1 MKKREPSSGMTTNNY
16 SKCRFIGY
24 AIPTG
29 PSQDK
34 LILSKYLVGNY
45 LGAANVEQDLMA
57 RIAILKNAVDT
68 AKLALPADEDTQLV
82 NNIFMAPEFYFHG
95 PLGPYI
101 YRHVDE
107 DPAELALKLLAQ
119 TFNPQD
125 YPNWTFVFG
134 TMISA
139 KVANIDAVFQS
150 PAVQMRKR
158 LVESLAL
165 NAEAE
170 FGNARSITEEILNN
184 TITDLRANPAVEVRD
199 RALIL
204 SNLGLQL
211 PGKPLQYQQLTTEKY
226 FLSPID
232 FVLFETTNQDVITE
246 EMVAYPHIDLS
257 DGDVKKHA
265 YDSHAIFSQ
274 SFGQDNLPSTI
285 NYGIE
290 ICLDHDDARLRK
302 NMTRENLPADDAVLQ
317 IQLVPSS
324 GSVIVQQCVVA
335 GANGFVFNVDGWC
348 SLDNSNSPQ
357 AGNVAGVQSVYANYT
372 FDQNGT
378 RYSAHTQLACV
389 KNPAQGCDP
398 NKYPADFQ
406 YLDAENVVI
415 VDVSE
420 PSLIDGSFSDYFAG
434 GYGSVQIYG
443 ALSPYDLLSK

>member
-1 MKKREPSSGMTTNNY
+1 MTSNNY
-16 SKCRFIGY
+16 LRCRFIGY
-24 AIPTG
+24 ALPTG
-29 PSQDK
+29 PSQDR

-45 LGAANVEQDLMA
+45 LGAADVEQDLSA

-68 AKLALPADEDTQLV
+68 AKQALPVDEDIQLV

-101 YRHVDE
+101 YRHADE
-107 DPAELALKLLAQ
+107 DPAELALKMLAQ
-119 TFNPQD
+119 TFTPQE

-150 PAVQMRKR
+150 PAVKMRKR

-170 FGNARSITEEILNN
+170 FGNARSVTEQILNN
-184 TITDLRANPAVEVRD
+184 TITDLRANPAIEVRD
-199 RALIL
+199 RALVL
-204 SNLGLQL
+204 SNLGLQML
-211 PGKPLQYQQLTTEKY
+211 SQPQTHEKLTTEKY

-232 FVLFETTNQDVITE
+232 FVLFETTNQDVVTE

-257 DGDVKKHA
+257 DGDVKKHVH
-265 YDSHAIFSQ
+265 DSYAIFSQ
-274 SFGQDNLPSTI
+274 RFGSIDSLVTW

-302 NMTRENLPADDAVLQ
+302 NMKRENLPATNPMLQ

-324 GSVIVQQCVVA
+324 GSVIMQQCVVV

-348 SLDNSNSPQ
+348 ALDDTSSPQ

-372 FDQNGT
+372 ALQNGT
-378 RYSAHTQLACV
+378 QYAAHTQLAQV
-389 KNPAQGCDP
+389 KNPAQGSDP

-406 YLDAENVVI
+406 FLSTENVLSLEVA
-415 VDVSE
+415 E
-420 PSLIDGSFSDYFAG
+420 PTIKNGSFGDYFAG

-443 ALSPYDLLSK
+443 VKSPYEIGLK

>member
-1 MKKREPSSGMTTNNY
+1 MTTNKY
-16 SKCRFIGY
+16 AQCRFIGY

-45 LGAANVEQDLMA
+45 LGATDIVQDLSA

-68 AKLALPADEDTQLV
+68 AKQALPAGEDTQLV

-95 PLGPYI
+95 PLGPYV
-101 YRHVDE
+101 YRHTDE
-107 DPAELALKLLAQ
+107 DPAELALKMLAK
-119 TFNPQD
+119 TFNPQE

-150 PAVQMRKR
+150 PAVKMRKR

-170 FGNARSITEEILNN
+170 FGNARSVTEQILSD
-184 TITDLRANPAVEVRD
+184 TIIDLRANPAVQVRD
-199 RALIL
+199 RALVF

-211 PGKPLQYQQLTTEKY
+211 SGQSQTHQSLTTEKY

-232 FVLFETTNQDVITE
+232 FVLFETNNQDVITE

-257 DGDVKKHA
+257 DGDVKKHV
-265 YDSHAIFSQ
+265 YDSYAIFNQ
-274 SFGQDNLPSTI
+274 NFGQNNVLSSI

-302 NMTRENLPADDAVLQ
+302 NMNRENLPANNTELQ

-324 GSVIVQQCVVA
+324 GSVIMQQCVVV
-335 GANGFVFNVDGWC
+335 GKNGFVFNVDGWC
-348 SLDNSNSPQ
+348 ALDNSVTPQ
-357 AGNVAGVQSVYANYT
+357 ADNVAGVQSVYTNYT
-372 FDQNGT
+372 LTQNGT
-378 RYSAHTQLACV
+378 QYSAHTQLAQV

-406 YLDAENVVI
+406 FLSAENVISLNVPEPI
-415 VDVSE
+415 LDV
-420 PSLIDGSFSDYFAG
+420 GSFSEYFAG
-434 GYGSVQIYG
+434 GYGSIQIYG
-443 ALSPYDLLSK
+443 GNTPYDLFSEEIDNSVK

>member
-1 MKKREPSSGMTTNNY
+1 MTTNNY
-16 SKCRFIGY
+16 SQCRFIGY
-24 AIPTG
+24 AISTG

-45 LGAANVEQDLMA
+45 LGATDVLQDLSA

-68 AKLALPADEDTQLV
+68 AKQALPVDEDAQLV

-95 PLGPYI
+95 PLGPYV
-101 YRHVDE
+101 YRHTDE
-107 DPAELALKLLAQ
+107 DPAELALKLLAK

-170 FGNARSITEEILNN
+170 FGNARSVTEQILNN
-184 TITDLRANPAVEVRD
+184 TITDLRVNPAVEVRD
-199 RALIL
+199 RALVF

-211 PGKPLQYQQLTTEKY
+211 SGKSQAHQSLTTEKY

-232 FVLFETTNQDVITE
+232 FVLFETNNQDVITE
-246 EMVAYPHIDLS
+246 EMVAYPYIDLS
-257 DGDVKKHA
+257 DGDVKKHVH
-265 YDSHAIFSQ
+265 DSHAIFSQ
-274 SFGQDNLPSTI
+274 SFGENNVPSTV

-302 NMTRENLPADDAVLQ
+302 NMNRENLPVTNTMLQ

-324 GSVIVQQCVVA
+324 GSVIMQQCVVV

-348 SLDNSNSPQ
+348 ALDNSVTPQ
-357 AGNVAGVQSVYANYT
+357 ADNVAGVQSVYTNYT
-372 FDQNGT
+372 SMQNGT
-378 RYSAHTQLACV
+378 QYSAHTQLAQV

-406 YLDAENVVI
+406 FLSTENVI
-415 VDVSE
+415 SLNVSE
-420 PSLIDGSFSDYFAG
+420 PILEVGSFSDYFAG
-434 GYGSVQIYG
+434 GYGSIQIYG
-443 ALSPYDLLSK
+443 GNIPYDLFSEKINNSVK

>member
-1 MKKREPSSGMTTNNY
+1 MTTNNY
-16 SKCRFIGY
+16 SQCRFIGY

-45 LGAANVEQDLMA
+45 LGAVDVVQDLLA
-57 RIAILKNAVDT
+57 RIAILKHAVDT
-68 AKLALPADEDTQLV
+68 AKQALPANEDPHLV

-101 YRHVDE
+101 YRHTDE

-150 PAVQMRKR
+150 PAVKMRKR

-170 FGNARSITEEILNN
+170 FGNARSVTEQILND

-199 RALIL
+199 RALVF

-211 PGKPLQYQQLTTEKY
+211 PGKSQVHQALTTEKY

-232 FVLFETTNQDVITE
+232 FVLFETSNQDVITE

-257 DGDVKKHA
+257 DGDVKRHVH
-265 YDSHAIFSQ
+265 DSYAIFSQ
-274 SFGQDNLPSTI
+274 NYGQNNLPAII
-285 NYGIE
+285 NYGVE

-302 NMTRENLPADDAVLQ
+302 NMKRENLSATDVMLQ
-317 IQLVPSS
+317 IQLIPSS
-324 GSVIVQQCVVA
+324 GSAIMQQCVVV

-348 SLDNSNSPQ
+348 AFDESTSPQ
-357 AGNVAGVQSVYANYT
+357 AANVAGVQSVYTNYT
-372 FDQNGT
+372 FVQNGT
-378 RYSAHTQLACV
+378 QYNAHTQLAQV

-406 YLDAENVVI
+406 FLSAENVI
-415 VDVSE
+415 GLTVSE
-420 PSLIDGSFSDYFAG
+420 PILNAGNFSDYFAG
-434 GYGSVQIYG
+434 GCGAIQIYG
-443 ALSPYDLLSK
+443 GEVPYDLLPKETL

>member
-1 MKKREPSSGMTTNNY
+1 MTTNKY
-16 SKCRFIGY
+16 AQCRFIGY

-45 LGAANVEQDLMA
+45 LGATDVLQDLLA

-68 AKLALPADEDTQLV
+68 AKQALPADEDTQLV

-101 YRHVDE
+101 YRHVEE
-107 DPAELALKLLAQ
+107 DPAELALKLLAK
-119 TFNPQD
+119 TFNSQD

-170 FGNARSITEEILNN
+170 FGNARSVTEQILNN
-184 TITDLRANPAVEVRD
+184 TITDLRVNPAVEVRD
-199 RALIL
+199 RALVF

-211 PGKPLQYQQLTTEKY
+211 PGKSQAHQSLTTEKY

-232 FVLFETTNQDVITE
+232 FVLFETSNQDVITE
-246 EMVAYPHIDLS
+246 EMVAYPYIDLS
-257 DGDVKKHA
+257 DGDVKKHVH
-265 YDSHAIFSQ
+265 DSHAIFSQ
-274 SFGQDNLPSTI
+274 SFGENNVPSTV

-302 NMTRENLPADDAVLQ
+302 NMNRENLPVTNTTLQ

-324 GSVIVQQCVVA
+324 GSVIMQQCVVV

-348 SLDNSNSPQ
+348 ALDNSVTPQ
-357 AGNVAGVQSVYANYT
+357 ADNVAGVQSVYTNYT
-372 FDQNGT
+372 SMQNGT
-378 RYSAHTQLACV
+378 QYSAHTQLAQV

-398 NKYPADFQ
+398 NKFSADFQ
-406 YLDAENVVI
+406 FLSTENVI
-415 VDVSE
+415 SLNVSE
-420 PSLIDGSFSDYFAG
+420 PILEVGSFSDYFAG
-434 GYGSVQIYG
+434 GYGSIQIYG
-443 ALSPYDLLSK
+443 GNIPYDLLSEEIR

>member
-1 MKKREPSSGMTTNNY
+1 MTT
-16 SKCRFIGY
+16 SKYTQCRFIGY

-45 LGAANVEQDLMA
+45 LGVIDVVQDLSA
-57 RIAILKNAVDT
+57 RIAVLKNAVDT
-68 AKLALPADEDTQLV
+68 AKQALPADEDTQLV

-95 PLGPYI
+95 PLGPYV
-101 YRHVDE
+101 YRHTNE
-107 DPAELALKLLAQ
+107 DPAELALKLLAK
-119 TFNPQD
+119 TFNPQE

-134 TMISA
+134 TMVSA

-150 PAVQMRKR
+150 PAVKMRKR

-170 FGNARSITEEILNN
+170 FGNARSVTEQILND

-199 RALIL
+199 RALVL

-211 PGKPLQYQQLTTEKY
+211 SGQSQTHQSLTTEKY

-232 FVLFETTNQDVITE
+232 FVLFETNNQDVITE

-257 DGDVKKHA
+257 DGDVKKHVH
-265 YDSHAIFSQ
+265 DSYAIFSQ
-274 SFGQDNLPSTI
+274 NFGQKSVPSSI

-302 NMTRENLPADDAVLQ
+302 NMNRENLTVTNTTLQ
-317 IQLVPSS
+317 IQLIPSS
-324 GSVIVQQCVVA
+324 GSVIMQQCVVV

-348 SLDNSNSPQ
+348 ALDNSVTPQ
-357 AGNVAGVQSVYANYT
+357 ADNVAGVQSVYTNYT
-372 FDQNGT
+372 SMQNGAQ
-378 RYSAHTQLACV
+378 YSAHTQLAQV

-406 YLDAENVVI
+406 FLSTENVI
-415 VDVSE
+415 SLNVSE
-420 PSLIDGSFSDYFAG
+420 PILEVGSFSDYFAG
-434 GYGSVQIYG
+434 GYGSIQIYG
-443 ALSPYDLLSK
+443 GNIPYDFLTEEIR